1 MGGGHSVAATTCRG
15 VSLGQRMLPDA
26 HCHAEAARA
35 AEQSAVGWQP
45 SRTAGADARAPLAS
59 GRGGLSVEGR
69 VCSRGVGRA
78 GGAHRE
84 GWVGRRSPTLNVPGG
99 QGVWGERAKRARA
112 RRYAAGTR
120 EQCEE
125 AGFWC
130 WRGGK
135 WVCSAGLAGDGGSR
149 QLLQGYGRSV
159 HPAVIPECCAWAA
172 NCGCFDG
179 GRAGRGQRPVLAGEG
194 PMVPSLWVACPAL
207 CARY

>member
-135 WVCSAGLAGDGGSR
+135 WCAVR
-149 QLLQGYGRSV
+149 VWQGM
-159 HPAVIPECCAWAA
+159 
-172 NCGCFDG
+172 G
-179 GRAGRGQRPVLAGEG
+179 GRGSCCRATGAPCTQPLSQSVAHGLRIVVALMEEGRGEG
-194 PMVPSLWVACPAL
+194 NAQS
-207 CARY
+207 